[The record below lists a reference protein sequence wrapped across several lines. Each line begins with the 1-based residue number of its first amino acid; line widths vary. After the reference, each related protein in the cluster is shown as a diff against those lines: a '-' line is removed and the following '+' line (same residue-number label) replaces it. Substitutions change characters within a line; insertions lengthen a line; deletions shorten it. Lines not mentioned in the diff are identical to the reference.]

1 MNSFYSQ
8 EELLQLGLKDFGNDV
23 RISKKTSFYGIE
35 NITIGN
41 HVRIDDFCILS
52 GNITIQNY
60 IHIAAGTLLYG
71 GSEGIELQD
80 FCNISSRVAIYAVSD
95 DYSGTGLTNPMVSDS
110 YKQLI
115 NEKVIVERHTI
126 IGSGCTILPG
136 VTLGEGSAFG
146 AMSLINKTT
155 EKWGIYIGIPAK
167 KIKDRKKEILELE
180 KKFLKEESRKSDL

>member
-35 NITIGN
+35 NITIGD

-71 GSEGIELQD
+71 GCEGIELQD

-115 NEKVIVERHTI
+115 NEKVTVERHAI

-155 EKWGIYIGIPAK
+155 EKWGIYMGIPAK